1 MNETKKL
8 VVLLV
13 LIATLVVIA
22 VVVFLRPKGGGGVRK
37 QEAEESAL
45 AESEPVPLPS
55 EEDIGKLTRWL
66 ITDESADLVAKCPDS
81 GVFGLEATLA
91 KNDASAATAFVPSS
105 APFVAPPRLDG
116 VIWRSGEGSALFD
129 GETYTK
135 GARIHNTSYTVVDI
149 ARASVTLLSE
159 GGRRLQLDL
168 RN

>member
-22 VVVFLRPKGGGGVRK
+22 VVVFLRPKRAGRVRE
-37 QEAEESAL
+37 QAEASAPAESAP
-45 AESEPVPLPS
+45 APLPS
-55 EEDIGKLTRWL
+55 EEDLGKLTAWL